1 MPYGSCANSN
11 ISKINFQ
18 RTNTLTN
25 YEFVDLFECVKIVVT
40 CEG

>member
-1 MPYGSCANSN
+1 MPYGSCANLN

-18 RTNTLTN
+18 WTNTLTN
-25 YEFVDLFECVKIVVT
+25 YGFVDLFEFVKTVVT